1 MAYNTNTD
9 RLLDRSK
16 KGIEESLG
24 RCGGQLLTGNSPVT
38 GTFRAIQAIA
48 ETTVTTVGSL
58 QVTSLTI
65 PAGIVLYGEFTSVT
79 AGAANT
85 LIVYNAC

>member
-24 RCGGQLLTGNSPVT
+24 RCGGQLITGTTAVT
-38 GTFRAIQAIA
+38 GTFRAVQAIA
-48 ETTVTTVGSL
+48 EATVTTVGSL
-58 QVTSLTI
+58 EVTGLAI

-79 AGAANT
+79 AGAADT

>member
-24 RCGGQLLTGNSPVT
+24 RCGGQLLGTSTVTGN
-38 GTFRAIQAIA
+38 FRALQFIA
-48 ETTVTTVGSL
+48 ETTITTVGTLTLS
-58 QVTSLTI
+58 SITI
-65 PAGIVLYGEFTSVT
+65 PAGMVLYGEFTSVT
-79 AGAANT
+79 AGAENSVIA
-85 LIVYNAC
+85 YNAC

>member
-24 RCGGQLLTGNSPVT
+24 RCGGQLLPANSAVT
-38 GTFRAIQAIA
+38 GTFRAVQAIA
-48 ETTVTTVGSL
+48 EATVTTVGSL
-58 QVTSLTI
+58 EVTGLTI

-79 AGAANT
+79 AGAENT

>member
-24 RCGGQLLTGNSPVT
+24 RCGGQILAAEATSGK
-38 GTFRAIQAIA
+38 FRALQFIA
-48 ETTVTTVGSL
+48 ESTITTVGTL
-58 QVTSLTI
+58 TLTEITI
-65 PAGIVLYGEFTSVT
+65 PAGIVLYGEFSSVT
-79 AGAANT
+79 PGTADSVIA
-85 LIVYNAC
+85 YNAC

>member
-24 RCGGQLLTGNSPVT
+24 RCGGQLITGTVT
-38 GTFRAIQAIA
+38 GTFRAVQAIA
-48 ETTVTTVGSL
+48 EATVTTVGSL
-58 QVTSLTI
+58 EVTGLTI